1 LRDDKAI
8 PDRADV
14 DAYIEAQAQLVK
26 LLTTSGLRLLTLA
39 QEPSDNR
46 GEFIIYRS
54 AYGEINAPR
63 PFFSNRNGWHFICY
77 PKIVIKMWGKIMSP
91 DSALVVFTSLG
102 FASIFLA
109 LVIGITGHEPADLV
123 AGIASMTPSA
133 KRHAQFEQL
142 DYMTRIADEAIEARR
157 MGKRAPFPQDRF

>member
-1 LRDDKAI
+1 MGRELSPVYAV
-8 PDRADV
+8 PP
-14 DAYIEAQAQLVK
+14 LN
-26 LLTTSGLRLLTLA
+26 L
-39 QEPSDNR
+39 
-46 GEFIIYRS
+46 GEFGVYRGT
-54 AYGEINAPR
+54 YGEINSPQ
-63 PFFSNRNGWHFICY
+63 PFLSNRDGWHFICY
-77 PKIVIKMWGKIMSP
+77 PRAVIKKWGKFMSP
-91 DSALVVFTSLG
+91 DSALVIFTSLG